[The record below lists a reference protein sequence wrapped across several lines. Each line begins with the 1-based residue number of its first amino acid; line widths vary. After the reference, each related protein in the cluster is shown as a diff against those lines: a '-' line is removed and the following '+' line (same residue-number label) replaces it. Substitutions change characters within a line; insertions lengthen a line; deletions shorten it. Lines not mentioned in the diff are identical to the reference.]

1 LEEYIG
7 DKWKGTHTQENV
19 CAIDLEFL
27 TTPTCKL
34 GLWSCGRAEIVLKSH
49 MGNKFPDH
57 APALQ
62 RTNGC
67 TINAK
72 THSSYPARA
81 KDQSEWSLRPRP
93 GAVAP
98 IDGSISPSAALRQD
112 NSDGEIEVLCPAGSI
127 DVSSCAEIL
136 LTHNC
141 TRGCLLLRT
150 SHQDSVQVA
159 TDTFMDSW
167 CLDSV
172 LEECCCCLRAA
183 DLAACC
189 LARMA
194 SSCICS
200 SRHSSLQKGVSPLY
214 MKMSQSR
221 PSGLAQ
227 SAQASSVG
235 SRLGSQSGS
244 ASKKKA
250 EAIARAYRPGCGCCS
265 SWLTG

>member
-1 LEEYIG
+1 
-7 DKWKGTHTQENV
+7 
-19 CAIDLEFL
+19 
-27 TTPTCKL
+27 
-34 GLWSCGRAEIVLKSH
+34 LKSH

-72 THSSYPARA
+72 AHSSYPARA
-81 KDQSEWSLRPRP
+81 KDQSEWSLRPWP

-98 IDGSISPSAALRQD
+98 IDGSIGPPIGGAQAGQQRRRNRSP
-112 NSDGEIEVLCPAGSI
+112 
-127 DVSSCAEIL
+127 VSCRLHRRFFMCRNLVDTQLHKRMSS
-136 LTHNC
+136 
-141 TRGCLLLRT
+141 T
-150 SHQDSVQVA
+150 SHRQDSVQVA
-159 TDTFMDSW
+159 TETFMDSW

-172 LEECCCCLRAA
+172 LEECCCCLRVA